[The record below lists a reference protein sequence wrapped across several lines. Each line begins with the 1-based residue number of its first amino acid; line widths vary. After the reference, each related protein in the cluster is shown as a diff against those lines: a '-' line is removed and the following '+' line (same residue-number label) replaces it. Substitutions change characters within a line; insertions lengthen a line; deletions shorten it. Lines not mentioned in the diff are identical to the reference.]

1 MTRVILSKNW
11 TGKKRR
17 LDVSKRIGQKKAA
30 DSLEAKW
37 LKKSKTPSDRSPG
50 A

>member
-1 MTRVILSKNW
+1 MTRVISSKAW
-11 TGKKRR
+11 GKPRR
-17 LDVSKRIGQKKAA
+17 LSVSARIGQKKAA
-30 DSLEAKW
+30 EKLEAKW